1 MLVIVYR
8 RMKKKKKLERLRS
21 TAELACVQGPPVE
34 VGRLAVDVPRAVESV
49 ACVRHSVNNAAPCGP
64 TAVALSD
71 SPKRVA
77 SHLRISGQGTPEHYP
92 NPGLNC
98 EL

>member
-1 MLVIVYR
+1 M
-8 RMKKKKKLERLRS
+8 KKLERLRS
-21 TAELACVQGPPVE
+21 MAELVCVQGPPVE
-34 VGRLAVDVPRAVESV
+34 VGQLAVDAPHAVESV
-49 ACVRHSVNNAAPCGP
+49 ACVRRSVNNGAPCAP
-64 TAVALSD
+64 TAVALSV

-77 SHLRISGQGTPEHYP
+77 SHSRISGQGTPEHYL